1 MQSLFNFIVQP
12 KNKRYENEVD
22 INGKKLIIN
31 TTMDDHKYVSRIGI
45 VKSIP
50 KIGET
55 NIKVGDEVIV
65 HHNVF
70 RRFYNIKG
78 EEKTAHHIL
87 KKIYTSVIMIKY
99 FYINKT
105 VNGKH
110 LLSFVL

>member
-1 MQSLFNFIVQP
+1 MQSLFNFIVEP

-22 INGKKLIIN
+22 INGKKLIVN

-65 HHNVF
+65 HH
-70 RRFYNIKG
+70 
-78 EEKTAHHIL
+78 IL

-99 FYINKT
+99 FYTSKII
-105 VNGKH
+105 NGKL